1 MTDHLDPWNL
11 SSQNS
16 RSSPAD
22 QIDPQL
28 VSRIVKEVIARL
40 QAMEETGAGVYVMKE
55 AGTGVQA
62 MKETG
67 AGLRI
72 NEAAPDILPDLRS
85 AAEKSRITLQHMEN
99 PEMMRQMKGK
109 TPARIGIGKAG
120 ARLRTS
126 TYLTLRAD
134 HAGARDSVFRDVDQK
149 MLDEMGLLCI
159 QSMCESRN
167 EHLTRPD
174 LGRKLSE
181 ETKELLR
188 KNCRRSPQVQVY
200 LSDGLS
206 SQAIDANAQDILPA
220 LLDGLEGLGIVTGT
234 PFFMR
239 FGRVPTMDVVSETLD
254 AEVTCVLIGE
264 RPGLATANSMSAYI
278 AYRATVGM
286 PESRRTVVSNIH
298 SGGIPAVE
306 AGAHIAGLIQTML
319 REKKSGVELQ
329 M

>member
-1 MTDHLDPWNL
+1 MEEVMTDNLDSWNL
-11 SSQNS
+11 LSQNS
-16 RSSPAD
+16 RNSPAD
-22 QIDPQL
+22 QLDLQL
-28 VSRIVKEVIARL
+28 VSRIVKEVIARIE
-40 QAMEETGAGVYVMKE
+40 AMEETGAGV
-55 AGTGVQA
+55 QA
-62 MKETG
+62 MEEKGTD
-67 AGLRI
+67 I
-72 NEAAPDILPDLRS
+72 QTNESASGILPDLRS

-99 PEMMRQMKGK
+99 PEIMRQMKGK

-134 HAGARDSVFRDVDQK
+134 HAAAKDAVSRDVDQK

-159 QSMCESRN
+159 QSMCENRD

-174 LGRKLSE
+174 LGRKLSD
-181 ETKELLR
+181 ETKKILTE
-188 KNCRRSPQVQVY
+188 NCRRSPQVQVY

-206 SQAIDANAQDILPA
+206 SQAIDANARDILPA
-220 LLDGLEGLGIVTGT
+220 LLDGLEGLGVVTGT

-278 AYRATVGM
+278 VYRATVGM

-329 M
+329 R